1 MSPTLRTV
9 KMSAKGQVVI
19 PREFREALHLK
30 QGDSLVV
37 LQRPRELVLRPADE
51 VAARI
56 EEMSDR
62 EWQEMG
68 LRGLADVWDNPEDAA
83 WAAELEKLP
92 DLREAG
98 AQ

>member
-1 MSPTLRTV
+1 MNPTIRTV

-19 PREFREALHLK
+19 PQEFREALHLK

-51 VAARI
+51 VAAQI

-68 LRGLADVWDNPEDAA
+68 LRNMADVWDNPEDAKH
-83 WAAELEKLP
+83 WEKFEKLP
-92 DLREAG
+92 RIEDED
-98 AQ
+98 